1 MSAPSVLITGASRG
15 IGAAIALAFGRRGW
29 SVIVNYK
36 NHREQAEEV
45 CRTIRASGSEAFPL
59 CADVSDPGEA
69 AQLIRNAMALHGRL
83 DALVCNAG
91 IALPQM
97 LLTDVTDRQWRDL
110 FAADVDGVFYPI
122 RAALPHLIHEKRGS
136 IITVSS
142 MWGQVGGSCE
152 VAYSAAKGAVIAFTK
167 ALAKEVGPSGI
178 RVNCVCPGV
187 IQTSMNAHLSSGDL
201 DALKAETP
209 LMRLGTPED
218 VAKAVCF
225 LASDESSFVTG
236 QVLGVNGGMVI

>member
-15 IGAAIALAFGRRGW
+15 IGAAAALAFGRRGW
-29 SVIVNYK
+29 KVGVNYF
-36 NHREQAEEV
+36 H
-45 CRTIRASGSEAFPL
+45 SEARAQAVCQAIEAAGGSALPIQG
-59 CADVSDPGEA
+59 DVSHPAQAKVMVDA
-69 AQLIRNAMALHGRL
+69 AVSAFGGL

-97 LLTDVTDRQWRDL
+97 LLTDVTDAQWRDL
-110 FAADVDGVFYPI
+110 FAADVDGVFYPC
-122 RAALPHLIHEKRGS
+122 RAALPQMVHQKSGAIVTL
-136 IITVSS
+136 SS
-142 MWGQVGGSCE
+142 MWGQTGGSCE

-187 IQTSMNAHLSSGDL
+187 IQTEMNGHLSPEDL
-201 DALKAETP
+201 EALRLEAP
-209 LMRLGTPED
+209 LERLGTPED
-218 VAKAVCF
+218 VAEAICYLCSPQAV
-225 LASDESSFVTG
+225 FVTG